1 MADIFN
7 KFRKDVEK
15 MKDVTTN
22 SEPPQH
28 WLSTG
33 CYVINKTISG
43 SYTKGFASSRVSMIT
58 GPSSAGKSLM
68 AMQAAVEAQKEG
80 FLVFVVDSEHA
91 LDDNYMKKVGLDV
104 NTETFFYNDV
114 KSLEAAKK
122 VTTSFINTYRDNK
135 DELPPALILIDS
147 MDQLKTKTHVE
158 KSEQGEVYND
168 QGQHPKQLKQFAA
181 DIGHEIKDL
190 DIFCVMTKQPYKNQ
204 DPIMSKVQ
212 PYIITDA
219 MRFPFSQIVLLTNRR
234 VKDKTTKNVE
244 GIALKVFA
252 EKTRF
257 CKPFQSCVVDIPYDS
272 GIDPYSGILAV
283 AEDLGVVKKT
293 GAWYNFDGNK
303 FQEKNSGPYMEDIFS
318 RLLQKDEDENVVL
331 RSIEDR
337 EYKNEENDE

>member
-1 MADIFN
+1 MMANPFN
-7 KFRKDVEK
+7 RFRKDVEK

-22 SEPPQH
+22 SEPPKY

-43 SYTKGFASSRVSMIT
+43 SYTKGYASSRVAMMT

-68 AMQAAVEAQKEG
+68 AMQAAVEAQKRG
-80 FLVFVVDSEHA
+80 FPVFIVDSEHA
-91 LDDNYMKKVGLDV
+91 LDDNYMKAVGLDV
-104 NTETFFYNDV
+104 DDEMFFYNDV

-122 VTTSFINTYRDNK
+122 VSTAFINTYRENK
-135 DELPPALILIDS
+135 DDLPPALILVDS
-147 MDQLKTKTHVE
+147 MDQLKTKSHVE
-158 KSEQGEVYND
+158 KSEKGEVHND
-168 QGQHPKQLKQFAA
+168 QGQHAKQLKQFAA

-212 PYIITDA
+212 PYIITEA

-234 VKDKTTKNVE
+234 VKDKKTKKVE

-257 CKPFQSCVVDIPYDS
+257 TKPFQSCVVDIPYDS
-272 GIDPYSGILAV
+272 GIDPYSGILEA
-283 AEDLGVVKKT
+283 AENLGVIKKS
-293 GAWYNFDGNK
+293 GAWYEFEGNK
-303 FQEKNSGPYMEDIFS
+303 FQESSSEQYMEQIFAE
-318 RLLQKDEDENVVL
+318 LYDMDEDGNVVLELGDEDE
-331 RSIEDR
+331 
-337 EYKNEENDE
+337 EENND